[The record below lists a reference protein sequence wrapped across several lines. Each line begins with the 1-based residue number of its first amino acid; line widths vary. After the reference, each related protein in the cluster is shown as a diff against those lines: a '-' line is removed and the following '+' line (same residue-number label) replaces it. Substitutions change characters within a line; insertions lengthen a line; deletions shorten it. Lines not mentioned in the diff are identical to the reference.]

1 MNALINP
8 NLAYFF
14 VVAAVMLTMTSLLF
28 PHSNWSK
35 IGILVF
41 LVGAE
46 YELYYLHA
54 NPWALAAVVL
64 SPLPYFGALRKVGP
78 RRPLLVVT
86 AGMLVLG
93 SIFLLVDQNGLPVV
107 HDGLLFLMSTICA
120 YFILAVTVR
129 RVNPQSTRRG
139 VNPNSLVGLIGT
151 ATTLVEDIGLVK
163 VDGEICSARSD
174 HPIPAGS
181 AVRVVKLEGRILVV
195 KKVEKLTRKETSG

>member
-8 NLAYFF
+8 NLAYLF
-14 VVAAVMLTMTSLLF
+14 VVAAILLTMTSLLF
-28 PHSNWSK
+28 PRSNWSK
-35 IGILVF
+35 IGILVC

-46 YELYYLHA
+46 YEIYHLHA
-54 NPWALAAVVL
+54 NPWALAVVVL
-64 SPLPYFGALRKVGP
+64 SPLPYWGALRKVGP

-93 SIFLLVDQNGLPVV
+93 SIFLFLDQNGRPMV
-107 HDGLLFLMSTICA
+107 HDGLLFLMSTVCA
-120 YFILAVTVR
+120 YFILAVTAR
-129 RVNPQSTRRG
+129 QFNPQSTRRG

-151 ATTLVEDIGLVK
+151 ATTLVEDVGLVK

-181 AVRVVKLEGRILVV
+181 TVRVLKIEGRILVV
-195 KKVEKLTRKETSG
+195 KKVEKLTREG